1 MRCLYNSLLS
11 LNIGDYTLVGKV
23 FKGFRFD
30 PELYADFSGLVDRA
44 HCTLTV
50 AYEEFMRICV
60 EREALVFPEKANVEG
75 FEAEARVLVD
85 WLGKGKR
92 FYRGGNGEE
101 VNIPGRLVWLLT
113 RVRGAEL
120 RSAIEEQLKKSVIE
134 QG

>member
-1 MRCLYNSLLS
+1 
-11 LNIGDYTLVGKV
+11 VGNV

-30 PELYADFSGLVDRA
+30 PELYADFSKLVDRTSY
-44 HCTLTV
+44 TLTA
-50 AYEEFMRICV
+50 AYEKFMTICV
-60 EREALVFPEKANVEG
+60 EQDALVFPEKANVEG

-113 RVRGAEL
+113 RLRGAEL
-120 RSAIEEQLKKSVIE
+120 RSEIEEKLKRAVTQ